1 MQLFLWLK
9 QITMRQFLFLLL
21 ALPFAGIAQIKTNTR
36 PPAGTPIKMTGP
48 VQGKDLTVVIN
59 GVEFKNGVFRF
70 SYSVKN
76 VGTEPVDLKEVV
88 MQGNLID
95 NTGKLIRAAGAIT
108 LMYEGVLN
116 PGNEY
121 KGILGCSEDNV
132 YKNWNYTYR
141 LKVDEANKVPETNE
155 NNNIAEYTFTGFKDM
170 MAEVKPVTS
179 GGEKTNPM
187 NLKGTRVDYKAPPPT
202 SGPTPPAQQAPPP
215 AQPKPDLVIIA
226 GSMVRKPDGSYEVQ
240 FTIKNIGA
248 AAATLTSNGIRM
260 FGRVREAG
268 GFERMAS
275 YPTVAY
281 TPKTIPPGETVRGSY
296 IVAVNAASS
305 LTYGQAY
312 EYYLTVDFIKDID
325 ESNET
330 NNEFRINIRAGY

>member
-1 MQLFLWLK
+1 
-9 QITMRQFLFLLL
+9 MRQFLFLLL
-21 ALPFAGIAQIKTNTR
+21 ALPFAGIAQIKTTTR

-59 GVEFKNGVFRF
+59 GMEFKNGVFQF

-76 VGTEPVDLKEVV
+76 TGTQAVDLKEVV
-88 MQGNLID
+88 MQGTLLD

-108 LMYEGVLN
+108 LLYEGVLS
-116 PGNEY
+116 PGQEY
-121 KGILGCSEDNV
+121 RGSMGCSEDKV

-141 LKVDEANKVPETNE
+141 LKVDEANKVAEINE
-155 NNNIAEYTFTGFKDM
+155 NNNIAEYTFTGFKDAI
-170 MAEVKPVTS
+170 AEMKPGTATA
-179 GGEKTNPM
+179 GGDKTNPM
-187 NLKGTRVDYKAPPPT
+187 LLKGTRVDYTAPPPT
-202 SGPTPPAQQAPPP
+202 SGATPPAQQAPPP
-215 AQPKPDLVIIA
+215 AQPKPDLVITS
-226 GSMVRKPDGSYEVQ
+226 GSMVRKADGSYEVQ
-240 FTIKNIGA
+240 FTIKNTGA
-248 AAATLTSNGIRM
+248 GAATLSSNGLRM

-275 YPTVAY
+275 YPTVTNA
-281 TPKTIPPGETVRGSY
+281 PKTIPPGETVRGSY
-296 IVAVNAASS
+296 IVAANAANS